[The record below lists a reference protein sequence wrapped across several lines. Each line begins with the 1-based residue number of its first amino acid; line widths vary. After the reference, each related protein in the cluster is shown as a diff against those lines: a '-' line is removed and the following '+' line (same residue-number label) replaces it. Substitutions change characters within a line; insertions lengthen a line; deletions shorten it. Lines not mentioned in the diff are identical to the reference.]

1 MINLSSIAEIPDLKQ
16 NIKLAHSLSSKAITD
31 FNRFVGSKTSD
42 DFAVLF
48 YTLRKLETTAKAL
61 VESADNAIEN
71 IREDE
76 TNGQTPEGETPLA
89 SAEDTSKQTP
99 SDEDL
104 GLGNEEQPGI

>member
-31 FNRFVGSKTSD
+31 FNNFVGTKTSD

-61 VESADNAIEN
+61 VEAADNAIEN

-76 TNGQTPEGETPLA
+76 TNGVTPEGETPLESAAETKSAA
-89 SAEDTSKQTP
+89 STETQQD
-99 SDEDL
+99 
-104 GLGNEEQPGI
+104 GI